1 MSNTGPT
8 YRRYADGDDDHYD
21 WGRDVINQGESYLCP
36 TYIQR
41 TPPCQN
47 VCPSGHDIRGWLSIV
62 RGLDKP
68 QGDQPW
74 QAYAFERMTMANPF
88 PAIMGRV
95 CPAPCQTGCN
105 RSSLDGHVGINA
117 IEQYIG
123 DWARENNLGFAKP
136 DTESGKSVA
145 IIGGGPAGLAA
156 ALFLRRLGHSC
167 TIYEAHSAL
176 GGQMV
181 FGIPGYR
188 IPRDVL
194 KHEIQRILDV
204 GGIEVRLNARVGR
217 DVKVETLEQEHDAIF
232 WSVGTVVGK
241 PLRVEGGEAPN
252 CVDGMTFLKAFN
264 DGSLKYLEGRVLVIG
279 GGDTA
284 MDVAAVAKRIGQVAG
299 LDASERPE
307 AVFEGSGQQRED
319 RATRR
324 TDADCWLVYR
334 RPIAKAPCTKHELEA
349 CIAEGVEIHDS
360 LAPLE
365 VMLDEQGRAYALKVQ
380 PVDWSSGEMEAK
392 GEPLEIE
399 CGLIV
404 AATGQTG
411 DFAGIDGIAN
421 DWNLIDADKSMQVKG
436 RPGHFVAGDAV
447 NPHLLTTAI
456 GQAAIAVQS
465 IDRHLNGRVMAERP
479 KVEGHHF
486 DLLRELEE
494 KNLSPDEY
502 NHGQTW
508 GTSEAKW
515 SVHNFENRANA
526 DVVRS
531 SAMFTGHFT
540 YQPLNARDE
549 IDVNVSNVL
558 GSMVERFTGLT
569 EETAISEA
577 KRCMSCGF
585 CFECDNCVI
594 YCPQDA
600 VTRVNKDERVMG
612 RYVETDYAKCVGC
625 HICKE
630 VCPTGFIEMGL
641 GQY

>member
-1 MSNTGPT
+1 MSDSDPT
-8 YRRYADGDDDHYD
+8 YRRYEDGDDEHYD
-21 WGRDVINQGESYLCP
+21 WDSDVINQGESYVCP

-68 QGDQPW
+68 KDGIPW
-74 QAYAFERMTMANPF
+74 QQHAFERLTMANPF

-95 CPAPCQTGCN
+95 CPAPCQGGCN
-105 RSSLDGHVGINA
+105 RNTLDGHVGINS

-123 DWARENNLGFAKP
+123 DWARENNLAFTKP
-136 DTESGKSVA
+136 ETDSGKRVA

-156 ALFLRRLGHSC
+156 ALFLRRLGHRS

-194 KHEIQRILDV
+194 QHETQRILDV
-204 GGIEVRLNARVGR
+204 GGIDVELNIRVGR
-217 DVKVETLEQEHDAIF
+217 DLGVQALEKDFDAIF
-232 WSVGTVVGK
+232 WSVGTVFGK
-241 PLRVEGGEAPN
+241 PLRVEGGAAPN
-252 CVDGMTFLKAFN
+252 CVDGMTFLKSFN
-264 DGSLKYLEGRVLVIG
+264 EGSLKYLNGRILVIG

-284 MDVAAVAKRIGQVAG
+284 MDVAAVAKRIGEVAN
-299 LDASERPE
+299 LDSSERPE
-307 AVFEGSGQQRED
+307 AVFDGSGSQSNDQTAKRSD
-319 RATRR
+319 S
-324 TDADCWLVYR
+324 DCWLVYR

-365 VMLDEQGRAYALKVQ
+365 VMLDDQGRAYALKVQ
-380 PVDWSSGEMEAK
+380 PVDWSSGKMEAN
-392 GEPLEIE
+392 GEPFEISCE
-399 CGLIV
+399 LIV

-411 DFAGIDGIAN
+411 DYEGIDGIAN
-421 DWNLIDADKSMQVKG
+421 EWNLIDADQSMQVKG
-436 RPGHFVAGDAV
+436 KTGHFVAGDAV

-456 GQAAIAVQS
+456 GQASIAVEG
-465 IDRHLNGRVMAERP
+465 IDKYLNGKTVDDRP

-486 DLLRELEE
+486 DLLQELAE
-494 KNLSPDEY
+494 KDLSPDEY

-508 GTSEAKW
+508 GTSDAKW
-515 SVHNFENRANA
+515 SVHNFENRADA
-526 DVVRS
+526 DVVKS
-531 SAMFTGHFT
+531 SAMFTGHFS
-540 YQPLNARDE
+540 YEPLNTRDE
-549 IDVNVSNVL
+549 VDVNTSNVL
-558 GSMVERFTGLT
+558 GSMMERFTGLS
-569 EETAISEA
+569 EESAISEA

-600 VTRVNKDERVMG
+600 VYRVNKSERAMG
-612 RYVETDYAKCVGC
+612 RYVETDYTKCVGC

-630 VCPTGFIEMGL
+630 VCPTGYIEMGL